1 MRILSAGILILTLL
15 IFVSCSE
22 DKKYVIPERK
32 MVPLLVDIHI
42 ADEIGTSRYELD
54 PELELD
60 SASVYGWVFRKH
72 GITKAEFDSSMS
84 YYAGKP
90 DNLNDIYGKV
100 IASLSKM
107 EVELAK
113 AEREES
119 QKTVIYKDDAL
130 YRLPAEGNINK
141 IPFDVKLTGPGDYK
155 LDARIL
161 IQRDDQSV
169 NPHVGLFLSNTDTA
183 GIEKRN
189 YLSTLPYIKDGQP
202 HTYNIRLIPDLP
214 PPVRLKGWFINQ
226 EEMAPYKEKHF
237 RVEDIILSY
246 SVIK

>member
-1 MRILSAGILILTLL
+1 MKFFSAGILILTLL
-15 IFVSCSE
+15 MFVSCSG

-42 ADEIGTSRYELD
+42 ADEMGTSRYELD

-60 SASVYGWVFRKH
+60 SANVYGWVFRKH

-90 DNLNDIYGKV
+90 GILNDIYGKV

-119 QKTVIYKDDAL
+119 QRTVIFEDRTI
-130 YRLPAEGNINK
+130 YRLPSAGNTNK
-141 IPFDVKLTGPGDYK
+141 IPFNVKLTGPGDYN

-161 IQRDDQSV
+161 IQRDDHSV
-169 NPHVGLFLSNTDTA
+169 NPHITAYYWYDDGTDT
-183 GIEKRN
+183 GVRD
-189 YLSTLPYIKDGQP
+189 YF
-202 HTYNIRLIPDLP
+202 R
-214 PPVRLKGWFINQ
+214 PVRLKKTDRPNI
-226 EEMAPYKEKHF
+226 
-237 RVEDIILSY
+237 Y
-246 SVIK
+246 SVSKTLTDPKFTNLRGHILDHDNADTNFIKHAVVMEISVSK